1 MEYNA
6 RIKWVDNN
14 EEEDVVIS
22 TDVEDFD
29 EDYIFYY
36 FEDEE
41 EIKQATKIPFKNY
54 NSYDGFPKEFVVL
67 NYVPTDTK
75 DWYHKLNNTK
85 LNNYETLE

>member
-54 NSYDGFPKEFVVL
+54 NSYEWEFEVL
-67 NYVPTDTK
+67 NYNPLTK
-75 DWYHKLNNTK
+75 TK
-85 LNNYETLE
+85 QL